1 MYQGKHYQKNE
12 HVEKR
17 SHAKKPLAALVALV
31 LIIGAVVGG
40 TLAYL
45 AARTDAI
52 VNTFNPT
59 KVDITVEEDFNGET
73 KEDVKIK
80 NNGDTEVYIRATYV
94 VTWKD
99 AAENVYPEQ
108 PQNVYPE
115 QPQQGVDYTISLNP
129 KQDWIYYN
137 GYYYY
142 TAPVAPGASTGVLID
157 LCTPVTGRAPEGYT
171 LSVNVLA
178 SAIQSVP
185 AEAVGQAWG
194 VSIAP
199 GSVTA
204 YSAGNSGN

>member
-52 VNTFNPT
+52 VNTFNPA
-59 KVDITVEEDFNGET
+59 KVDITVEENFYGST
-73 KEDVKIK
+73 KEDVKIT
-80 NNGDTEVYIRATYV
+80 NTGDTEVYIRATYV

-108 PQNVYPE
+108 PQ
-115 QPQQGVDYTISLNP
+115 QGVDYTISLNLE
-129 KQDWIYYN
+129 QGWIYYN

-142 TAPVAPGASTGVLID
+142 TAPVAPHASTGVLID
-157 LCTPVTGRAPEGYT
+157 LCTPVEGRAPEGYT
-171 LSVNVLA
+171 LSVDVLA
-178 SAIQSVP
+178 SAIQSLVR
-185 AEAVGQAWG
+185 
-194 VSIAP
+194 
-199 GSVTA
+199 
-204 YSAGNSGN
+204 SAMPHPPLIQN

>member
-17 SHAKKPLAALVALV
+17 SRAKKPLAALVALV

-52 VNTFNPT
+52 VNTFNPA
-59 KVDITVEEDFNGET
+59 KVDITVEENFNGST
-73 KEDVKIK
+73 KKDVKIK

-108 PQNVYPE
+108 PQP
-115 QPQQGVDYTISLNP
+115 GVDYTISLNP
-129 KQDWIYYN
+129 KQDWFCYN

-142 TAPVAPGASTGVLID
+142 TAPVAPLASTGVD
-157 LCTPVTGRAPEGYT
+157 LCTPVVGRAPEGYT

-204 YSAGNSGN
+204 YSAGN

>member
-52 VNTFNPT
+52 VNTFNPA
-59 KVDITVEEDFNGET
+59 KVDITVEENFDGST
-73 KEDVKIK
+73 KKDVKIT
-80 NNGDTEVYIRATYV
+80 NTGDTEVYIRATYV

-108 PQNVYPE
+108 PQ
-115 QPQQGVDYTISLNP
+115 QGVDYTISLNLE
-129 KQDWIYYN
+129 QGWSCYN
-137 GYYYY
+137 DGYYYY
-142 TAPVAPGASTGVLID
+142 TEPVAPGASTGVLITS
-157 LCTPVTGRAPEGYT
+157 CAPVSEKTPEGYF
-171 LSVNVLA
+171 LSVDVLA

-204 YSAGNSGN
+204 YSAGN

>member
-52 VNTFNPT
+52 VNTFNPA
-59 KVDITVEEDFNGET
+59 KVDITVDENFNGKT
-73 KEDVKIK
+73 KENVKIT
-80 NNGDTEVYIRATYV
+80 NTGDTDVYIRATYV

-99 AAENVYPEQ
+99 TDGNVYPEQ
-108 PQNVYPE
+108 PQP
-115 QPQQGVDYTISLNP
+115 GVDYTISLNTE
-129 KQDWIYYN
+129 QGWFYYN

-142 TAPVAPGASTGVLID
+142 TAPVAPDASTGVLID
-157 LCTPVTGRAPEGYT
+157 LCTPDEGRAPEGYT
-171 LSVNVLA
+171 LSVDVLA

-185 AEAVGQAWG
+185 AEAAGQAWG

-204 YSAGNSGN
+204 YSADN

>member
-17 SHAKKPLAALVALV
+17 SRAKKPLAALVALV

-52 VNTFNPT
+52 VNTFNPA
-59 KVDITVEEDFNGET
+59 KVDITVDENFNGKT
-73 KEDVKIK
+73 KENVKIT
-80 NNGDTEVYIRATYV
+80 NTGDTDVYIRATYV

-99 AAENVYPEQ
+99 TDGNVYPEQ
-108 PQNVYPE
+108 PQP
-115 QPQQGVDYTISLNP
+115 GVDYTISLNP
-129 KQDWIYYN
+129 EQDWFNYN

-142 TAPVAPGASTGVLID
+142 TYPVASGASTGVLID
-157 LCTPVTGRAPEGYT
+157 ECAPVAGRAPEGYT
-171 LSVNVLA
+171 LSVDVLA

-185 AEAVGQAWG
+185 AEAAGQAWG

-204 YSAGNSGN
+204 YSAGN

>member
-52 VNTFNPT
+52 VNTFNPA
-59 KVDITVEEDFNGET
+59 KVDITVDENFNGKT
-73 KEDVKIK
+73 KENVKIT
-80 NNGDTEVYIRATYV
+80 NTGDTDVYIRATYV

-99 AAENVYPEQ
+99 TDGNVYPEQ
-108 PQNVYPE
+108 PQP
-115 QPQQGVDYTISLNP
+115 GDDYTISLNP
-129 KQDWIYYN
+129 KQDWFYYN

-142 TAPVAPGASTGVLID
+142 TAPVAPRASTGVLID
-157 LCTPVTGRAPEGYT
+157 LCTPVEGRAPEGYT

-204 YSAGNSGN
+204 YSAGN

>member
-17 SHAKKPLAALVALV
+17 SRAKKPLAALVALV

-45 AARTDAI
+45 AARTD
-52 VNTFNPT
+52 
-59 KVDITVEEDFNGET
+59 
-73 KEDVKIK
+73 VKIT
-80 NNGDTEVYIRATYV
+80 NIGDTEVYIRATYV

-108 PQNVYPE
+108 PQP
-115 QPQQGVDYTISLNP
+115 GVDYTISLNP
-129 KQDWIYYN
+129 KQDWFYYN

-142 TAPVAPGASTGVLID
+142 TAPVAPRASTGVLID
-157 LCTPVTGRAPEGYT
+157 LCTPVAERTPEGYT

-194 VSIAP
+194 VNIAP

-204 YSAGNSGN
+204 YSAGN

>member
-17 SHAKKPLAALVALV
+17 SRAKKPLAALVALV

-52 VNTFNPT
+52 VNTFNPA
-59 KVDITVEEDFNGET
+59 KVDIKVEEDFKGST
-73 KEDVKIK
+73 KKDVKIT
-80 NNGDTEVYIRATYV
+80 NIGDTEVYIRATYV

-108 PQNVYPE
+108 PQP
-115 QPQQGVDYTISLNP
+115 GVDYNISLNP
-129 KQDWIYYN
+129 EQGWFNYK

-142 TAPVAPGASTGVLID
+142 TAPVAPLASTGVLID

-185 AEAVGQAWG
+185 AEAVGEAWG

-204 YSAGNSGN
+204 YSAGN

>member
-52 VNTFNPT
+52 VNTFNPA
-59 KVDITVEEDFNGET
+59 KVGITVEEDFNGRT

-94 VTWKD
+94 VMWKD
-99 AAENVYPEQ
+99 AAE
-108 PQNVYPE
+108 NVYPE

-129 KQDWIYYN
+129 KQDWFYYN

-142 TAPVAPGASTGVLID
+142 TEPVAPGASTGVLITS
-157 LCTPVTGRAPEGYT
+157 CAPVSEKTPEGYF
-171 LSVNVLA
+171 LSVDVLA

-204 YSAGNSGN
+204 YSAGN

>member
-1 MYQGKHYQKNE
+1 MYQGTHIRKG
-12 HVEKR
+12 
-17 SHAKKPLAALVALV
+17 SKPRVRMNRTAILFMAIIML
-31 LIIGAVVGG
+31 IGAVVGS
-40 TLAYL
+40 TVAYL
-45 AARTDAI
+45 ITNTDPVENKFTYAGVSCEVTEKFENNKKEHVQVKNTGTTDA
-52 VNTFNPT
+52 
-59 KVDITVEEDFNGET
+59 
-73 KEDVKIK
+73 
-80 NNGDTEVYIRATYV
+80 YIRATYV

-108 PQNVYPE
+108 PQ
-115 QPQQGVDYTISLNP
+115 QRVDYTISLNLD
-129 KQDWIYYN
+129 QGWIYYN

-142 TAPVAPGASTGVLID
+142 TAPVAPDASTGVLID

-171 LSVNVLA
+171 LSVDVLA

-204 YSAGNSGN
+204 YSAGN

>member
-1 MYQGKHYQKNE
+1 MYQGKHYQKDE

-31 LIIGAVVGG
+31 LILGAVVGG

-52 VNTFNPT
+52 VNTFNPA
-59 KVDITVEEDFNGET
+59 KVGITVEEDFNGRT

-94 VTWKD
+94 VMWKD
-99 AAENVYPEQ
+99 AAE
-108 PQNVYPE
+108 NVYPE

-129 KQDWIYYN
+129 KQDWFYYN

-142 TAPVAPGASTGVLID
+142 TEPVAPGASTGVLITS
-157 LCTPVTGRAPEGYT
+157 CAPVSEKTPEGYF
-171 LSVNVLA
+171 LSVDVLA

-204 YSAGNSGN
+204 YSAGN

>member
-17 SHAKKPLAALVALV
+17 SRAKKPLAALVALV
-31 LIIGAVVGG
+31 LILGAVVGG

-52 VNTFNPT
+52 VNTFNPA
-59 KVDITVEEDFNGET
+59 KVDIRIDENFDGTT
-73 KEDVKIK
+73 KKNVKIT
-80 NNGDTEVYIRATYV
+80 NTGDTDVYIRATYV

-99 AAENVYPEQ
+99 AGG
-108 PQNVYPE
+108 NVYPE
-115 QPQQGVDYTISLNP
+115 QPQQGVDYTISLNLE
-129 KQDWIYYN
+129 QGWFYYN

-142 TAPVAPGASTGVLID
+142 TAPVAPHASTGVLID
-157 LCTPVTGRAPEGYT
+157 LCTPVVGRAPEGYT

-178 SAIQSVP
+178 SAIQRVP

-204 YSAGNSGN
+204 YSAGN

>member
-31 LIIGAVVGG
+31 LILGAVVGG

-45 AARTDAI
+45 AAHTDAI
-52 VNTFNPT
+52 VNTFT
-59 KVDITVEEDFNGET
+59 AAKVTTEIEETFAGSVKSNVSMKNTGDVEA
-73 KEDVKIK
+73 
-80 NNGDTEVYIRATYV
+80 YIRAAYV

-99 AAENVYPEQ
+99 ATGKEVYPTQ
-108 PQNVYPE
+108 PVE
-115 QPQQGVDYTISLNP
+115 GTDYSIALNLSEGWV
-129 KQDWIYYN
+129 QYG

-142 TAPVAPGASTGVLID
+142 TEPVAPDASTGVLITS
-157 LCTPVTGRAPEGYT
+157 CAPVAGRAPEGYF
-171 LSVNVLA
+171 LSVDVLA

-199 GSVTA
+199 NSVTPYA
-204 YSAGNSGN
+204 AGN

>member
-17 SHAKKPLAALVALV
+17 SRAKKPLAALVALV

-52 VNTFNPT
+52 VNTFNPA
-59 KVDITVEEDFNGET
+59 KVDIMVEEDFNGST
-73 KEDVKIK
+73 KKDVKIK
-80 NNGDTEVYIRATYV
+80 NNDDTEVYIRATYV

-108 PQNVYPE
+108 PQP
-115 QPQQGVDYTISLNP
+115 GVDYTISLNP
-129 KQDWIYYN
+129 EQDWFNYN

-142 TAPVAPGASTGVLID
+142 TEPVAPRASTGVLID
-157 LCTPVTGRAPEGYT
+157 LCTPVAGRAPEGYT

-204 YSAGNSGN
+204 YSAGN

>member
-17 SHAKKPLAALVALV
+17 SRAKKPLAALVALV

-52 VNTFNPT
+52 VNTFNPA
-59 KVDITVEEDFNGET
+59 KVGITVEEDFNGST
-73 KEDVKIK
+73 KKDVKITNK
-80 NNGDTEVYIRATYV
+80 GDTEVYIRATYV

-108 PQNVYPE
+108 PQP
-115 QPQQGVDYTISLNP
+115 GVDYTISLNLE
-129 KQDWIYYN
+129 QGWFNYN

-142 TAPVAPGASTGVLID
+142 TAPVAPHASTGVLID
-157 LCTPVTGRAPEGYT
+157 LCTPVAGRAPEGYT

-204 YSAGNSGN
+204 YSAGN

>member
-1 MYQGKHYQKNE
+1 M
-12 HVEKR
+12 EKR
-17 SHAKKPLAALVALV
+17 SRAKKPLAALVALV

-52 VNTFNPT
+52 VNTFNPA
-59 KVDITVEEDFNGET
+59 KVDITVEEYFKDST
-73 KEDVKIK
+73 KKDVKIT
-80 NNGDTEVYIRATYV
+80 NTGDTEVYIRATYV

-108 PQNVYPE
+108 PQP
-115 QPQQGVDYTISLNP
+115 GVDYNISLNP
-129 KQDWIYYN
+129 EQGWFNYK

-142 TAPVAPGASTGVLID
+142 TAPVAPRASTGVLID
-157 LCTPVTGRAPEGYT
+157 LCTPVEGRAPEGYT

-185 AEAVGQAWG
+185 AEAAGQAWG

-204 YSAGNSGN
+204 YSAGN

>member
-17 SHAKKPLAALVALV
+17 SRAKKPLAALVALV

-52 VNTFNPT
+52 VNTFNPA
-59 KVDITVEEDFNGET
+59 KVDIMVEEDFKGST
-73 KEDVKIK
+73 KKDVKIT
-80 NNGDTEVYIRATYV
+80 NTGDTEVYIRATYV

-108 PQNVYPE
+108 PQP
-115 QPQQGVDYTISLNP
+115 GVDYTISLNP
-129 KQDWIYYN
+129 KQDWFCYN

-142 TAPVAPGASTGVLID
+142 TAPVAPRASTGVLID
-157 LCTPVTGRAPEGYT
+157 LCTPVAGRAPEGYT

-204 YSAGNSGN
+204 YSAGN

>member
-17 SHAKKPLAALVALV
+17 SRAKKPLAALVALV

-52 VNTFNPT
+52 VNTFNPA
-59 KVDITVEEDFNGET
+59 KVDIMVEEDFNRST
-73 KEDVKIK
+73 KKDVKIT
-80 NNGDTEVYIRATYV
+80 NTGDTEVYIRATYV

-108 PQNVYPE
+108 PQP
-115 QPQQGVDYTISLNP
+115 GVDYTISLNLE
-129 KQDWIYYN
+129 QDWFYYN

-142 TAPVAPGASTGVLID
+142 TEPVAPRASTGVLID
-157 LCTPVTGRAPEGYT
+157 LCTPVAERTPEGYT

-204 YSAGNSGN
+204 YSAGN

>member
-17 SHAKKPLAALVALV
+17 SRAGKPLAALVALV
-31 LIIGAVVGG
+31 LILGAVVGG

-52 VNTFNPT
+52 VNTFNPA
-59 KVDITVEEDFNGET
+59 KVDITVEENFDGST
-73 KEDVKIK
+73 KKDVKIT
-80 NNGDTEVYIRATYV
+80 NTGDTEVYIRATYV

-108 PQNVYPE
+108 PQP
-115 QPQQGVDYTISLNP
+115 GDDYTISLNP
-129 KQDWIYYN
+129 KQDWFYYN

-157 LCTPVTGRAPEGYT
+157 LCTPVAGRAPEGYF
-171 LSVNVLA
+171 LSVDVLA

-185 AEAVGQAWG
+185 EDAVKAAWG
-194 VSIAP
+194 SGFSIGSDGSLIVP
-199 GSVTA
+199 G
-204 YSAGNSGN
+204 N

>member
-1 MYQGKHYQKNE
+1 MWK
-12 HVEKR
+12 
-17 SHAKKPLAALVALV
+17 SAKKPLAALVALV

-52 VNTFNPT
+52 VNTFNPA
-59 KVDITVEEDFNGET
+59 KVDIMVEEDFNRST
-73 KEDVKIK
+73 KKDVKIT
-80 NNGDTEVYIRATYV
+80 NTGDTEVYIRATYV

-108 PQNVYPE
+108 PQP
-115 QPQQGVDYTISLNP
+115 GVDYTISLNLE
-129 KQDWIYYN
+129 QGWFNYN

-142 TAPVAPGASTGVLID
+142 TAPVAPHASTGVLID
-157 LCTPVTGRAPEGYT
+157 LCTPVAGRAPEGYT

-204 YSAGNSGN
+204 YSAGN

>member
-17 SHAKKPLAALVALV
+17 SRAKKPLAALVALV

-52 VNTFNPT
+52 VNTFNPA
-59 KVDITVEEDFNGET
+59 KVDIRIDENFDGTT
-73 KEDVKIK
+73 KENVKIT
-80 NNGDTEVYIRATYV
+80 NTGDTDVYIRATYV

-99 AAENVYPEQ
+99 AGG
-108 PQNVYPE
+108 NVYPE
-115 QPQQGVDYTISLNP
+115 QPQQGVDYTISLNLE
-129 KQDWIYYN
+129 QGWFYYN

-142 TAPVAPGASTGVLID
+142 TAPVAPHASTGVLID
-157 LCTPVTGRAPEGYT
+157 LCTPVAEKTPEGYT

-204 YSAGNSGN
+204 YSAGN